1 MEGEEESGGGGER
14 GGETTTEMIFEQR
27 PRGSHDVNSG
37 WKVFQVEEPSCTKV
51 LWQRQRVRTE
61 QHLCG

>member
-14 GGETTTEMIFEQR
+14 GGETSTEMIFEQK
-27 PRGSHDVNSG
+27 PKGSHDVNSG

-51 LWQRQRVRTE
+51 LWQR
-61 QHLCG
+61 